1 LSELAKRTSFAVVA
15 VPTLIWI
22 VWLGGAPLAFLMS
35 AASAIAAYE
44 FYKLAIGTGS
54 VPLWGHGVLF
64 SAAIP
69 LFVYARQLGLWV
81 PNVAI
86 VMLLVL
92 ELLTVALL
100 VRGSGGKPL
109 EVVGITLLGVFYTGG
124 MMSFAFSLR
133 YHPYVIGAAA
143 GTALV
148 SLPFV
153 LTWATDIGGYTFGRM
168 IGGKKLMPAV
178 SPGKTV
184 AGAVGGLVLAL
195 IIAIAYEHFVL
206 RPQAQ
211 LGMLLQGVILFTV
224 LVSVAGQVGD
234 LVESMLK
241 RQAGVK
247 DSSHLIPGHGGM
259 LDRIDSL
266 LFTLPVS
273 YALLGWL
280 LIPVP
285 R

>member
-1 LSELAKRTSFAVVA
+1 VSEFWKRLAFTVVA
-15 VPTLIWI
+15 APTVIWL
-22 VWLGGAPLAFLMS
+22 VWLGGAPLAILIS
-35 AASAIAAYE
+35 VASALAAYE
-44 FYKLAIGTGS
+44 FYRLAIGSGS
-54 VPLWGHGVLF
+54 EPLWGHGVIF

-81 PNVAI
+81 PSVAI
-86 VMLLVL
+86 LMLLIL
-92 ELLTVALL
+92 ELLTVALW
-100 VRGSGGKPL
+100 VRGSQGKPL
-109 EVVGITLLGVFYTGG
+109 EVVSITLLGVFYTGG
-124 MMSFAFSLR
+124 MMSFAFALR
-133 YHPYVIGAAA
+133 YHPYAVGAAA

-148 SLPFV
+148 ALPFL
-153 LTWATDIGGYTFGRM
+153 LTWGTDIGGYVFGRL
-168 IGGKKLMPAV
+168 IGGRKLMPAV

-184 AGAVGGLVLAL
+184 AGAVGGLVLAVV
-195 IIAIAYEHFVL
+195 IAYFYERYTL
-206 RPQAQ
+206 RPTAQ
-211 LGMLLQGVILFTV
+211 LGMHALDVILFAV
-224 LVSVAGQVGD
+224 AVSVAGQVGD

-273 YALLGWL
+273 FALLGWL

>member
-1 LSELAKRTSFAVVA
+1 VSEFWKRLAFSVVA
-15 VPTLIWI
+15 APTVIWL
-22 VWLGGAPLAFLMS
+22 VWLGGAPLAILIS
-35 AASAIAAYE
+35 VASAIAAYE
-44 FYKLAIGTGS
+44 FYRLAIGAGS
-54 VPLWGHGVLF
+54 VPLWGHGVVL

-69 LFVYARQLGLWV
+69 LFLYARQLGLWV
-81 PNVAI
+81 PNVSI
-86 VMLLVL
+86 VMLMVL
-92 ELLTVALL
+92 ELLTVALW
-100 VRGSGGKPL
+100 VRGAAGKPL

-124 MMSFAFSLR
+124 MMSFALALR
-133 YHPYVIGAAA
+133 YHPYAIGAGA

-148 SLPFV
+148 ALPFL
-153 LTWATDIGGYTFGRM
+153 LTWGTDIGGYVFGRL
-168 IGGKKLMPAV
+168 IGGRKLMPAV

-184 AGAVGGLVLAL
+184 AGAVGGLVLAIVITVL
-195 IIAIAYEHFVL
+195 YERYTL

-211 LGMLLQGVILFTV
+211 LGMLLQGAILFAV

-241 RQAGVK
+241 REAGVK

-266 LFTLPVS
+266 LFTLPVA

>member
-1 LSELAKRTSFAVVA
+1 MSEFWKRLAFTVVGA
-15 VPTLIWI
+15 PTVIWL
-22 VWLGGAPLAFLMS
+22 VWLGGAPLAILIS
-35 AASAIAAYE
+35 VASALAAYE
-44 FYKLAIGTGS
+44 FYRLAIGSGS
-54 VPLWGHGVLF
+54 VPLWGHGVIF

-86 VMLLVL
+86 IMLLIL
-92 ELLTVALL
+92 ELLTVALW
-100 VRGSGGKPL
+100 VRGSQGKPL
-109 EVVGITLLGVFYTGG
+109 EVVSITLLGVFYTGG
-124 MMSFAFSLR
+124 MMSFAFALR
-133 YHPYVIGAAA
+133 YHPYAIGAAA

-148 SLPFV
+148 ALPFV
-153 LTWATDIGGYTFGRM
+153 LTWGTDIGGYVFGRL
-168 IGGKKLMPAV
+168 IGGRKLMPAV

-184 AGAVGGLVLAL
+184 AGAVGGLVLA
-195 IIAIAYEHFVL
+195 IVIAVCYERYTL
-206 RPQAQ
+206 RPRAQ
-211 LGMLLQGVILFTV
+211 LGMHPQDVILFGV

-241 RQAGVK
+241 REAGVK

>member
-1 LSELAKRTSFAVVA
+1 VTEFWKRLAFSVVGAPAV
-15 VPTLIWI
+15 IWL
-22 VWLGGAPLAFLMS
+22 VWLGGAPLAILIS
-35 AASAIAAYE
+35 VASALAAHE
-44 FYKLAIGTGS
+44 FYRLAIGGGS
-54 VPLWGHGVLF
+54 KPLWGHGVIF

-69 LFVYARQLGLWV
+69 LFAYARQLGLWV
-81 PNVAI
+81 PNVTI
-86 VMLLVL
+86 VMLVIL
-92 ELLTVALL
+92 ELLTVALW
-100 VRGSGGKPL
+100 VRGSTGKPL
-109 EVVGITLLGVFYTGG
+109 EVVSITLLGVFYTGG
-124 MMSFAFSLR
+124 MMSFAFALR
-133 YHPYVIGAAA
+133 YHPYAIGAVA

-148 SLPFV
+148 ALPFL
-153 LTWATDIGGYTFGRM
+153 LTWGTDIGGYVFGRL
-168 IGGKKLMPAV
+168 IGGRKLMPAV

-184 AGAVGGLVLAL
+184 AGAVGGLVLAIL
-195 IIAIAYEHFVL
+195 IAVFYVRYTL
-206 RPQAQ
+206 RSRAQ
-211 LGMLLQGVILFTV
+211 LGMHPQDVILFGL

-241 RQAGVK
+241 REAGVK

-273 YALLGWL
+273 YALLNWL

>member
-1 LSELAKRTSFAVVA
+1 MSELAKRTAFAVVA
-15 VPTLIWI
+15 IPTLIWI
-22 VWLGGAPLAFLMS
+22 VWLGGAPLALLMS
-35 AASAIAAYE
+35 AVSAIAAYE
-44 FYKLAIGTGS
+44 FYKLAIGAGS

-64 SAAIP
+64 SAALP

-86 VMLLVL
+86 LMLLVL

-100 VRGSGGKPL
+100 VRGSTGKPL
-109 EVVGITLLGVFYTGG
+109 EVVGITVLGVFYTGG
-124 MMSFAFSLR
+124 MMAFAFALR

-148 SLPFV
+148 SLPFA
-153 LTWATDIGGYTFGRM
+153 LTWATDVGGYTFGRM
-168 IGGKKLMPAV
+168 IGGRKLMPSV

-195 IIAIAYEHFVL
+195 VVAILYERFVL

-211 LGMLLQGVILFTV
+211 LGMLLQGVILFAI

>member
-1 LSELAKRTSFAVVA
+1 MSELAKRTAFAVVA
-15 VPTLIWI
+15 APLALWL
-22 VWLGGAPLAFLMS
+22 VWLGGAPLAILLS
-35 AASAIAAYE
+35 TASGIAAYE
-44 FYKLAIGTGS
+44 FYRLAIGAGS
-54 VPLWGHGVLF
+54 VPLWGHGVIF

-69 LFVYARQLGLWV
+69 LFMYARVLGLWV
-81 PNVAI
+81 PGVSI
-86 VMLLVL
+86 VMLVIL
-92 ELLTVALL
+92 ELLTVALW

-124 MMSFAFSLR
+124 MMSFAFGMR
-133 YHPYVIGAAA
+133 YHPYAVGAAA

-148 SLPFV
+148 ALAFL
-153 LTWATDIGGYTFGRM
+153 LTWATDIGGYVFGRWL
-168 IGGKKLMPAV
+168 GRRKLMPAI

-184 AGAVGGLVLAL
+184 AGAVGGLVF
-195 IIAIAYEHFVL
+195 AIVVAVLFEHDVL
-206 RPQAQ
+206 RPRAQ
-211 LGMLLQGVILFTV
+211 LGMPLWGAILFGV
-224 LVSVAGQVGD
+224 VVSVSGQLGD

-247 DSSHLIPGHGGM
+247 DSSQLIPGHGGM

-266 LFTLPVS
+266 LFTLPIS

>member
-1 LSELAKRTSFAVVA
+1 VSEFWKRLAFTVVGA
-15 VPTLIWI
+15 PTVIWL
-22 VWLGGAPLAFLMS
+22 VWLGGAPLAILIS
-35 AASAIAAYE
+35 VASALAAYE
-44 FYKLAIGTGS
+44 FYRLAIGSGS
-54 VPLWGHGVLF
+54 VPLWGHGVIF

-86 VMLLVL
+86 IMLLIL
-92 ELLTVALL
+92 ELLTVALW
-100 VRGSGGKPL
+100 VRGSQGKPL
-109 EVVGITLLGVFYTGG
+109 EVVSITLLGVFYTGG
-124 MMSFAFSLR
+124 MMSFAFALR
-133 YHPYVIGAAA
+133 YHPYAIGAAA

-148 SLPFV
+148 ALPFV
-153 LTWATDIGGYTFGRM
+153 LTWGTDIGGYVFGRL
-168 IGGKKLMPAV
+168 IGGRKLMPAV

-184 AGAVGGLVLAL
+184 AGAVGGLVLA
-195 IIAIAYEHFVL
+195 IVIAVCYERYTL
-206 RPQAQ
+206 RPRAQ
-211 LGMLLQGVILFTV
+211 LGMHPQDVILFGV

-241 RQAGVK
+241 REAGVK